1 MGTRGKKALK
11 IMLKLVCENGYF
23 LVMMSIIS
31 LTSSLG
37 GTGLRAESIEGIGQN
52 SAHSYKFSFLILDFF
67 FKARKRNRRLL
78 SLDGAQAPYKFVLIF
93 ARWSF
98 SFRYIFL
105 DFLHHLK
112 DLPLPI
118 VNVDSSSNEI
128 SNFIHVTEARY
139 KR

>member
-1 MGTRGKKALK
+1 MGTRGKKALT

-128 SNFIHVTEARY
+128 SNFIHVT
-139 KR
+139 

>member
-128 SNFIHVTEARY
+128 SNFIHVT
-139 KR
+139 

>member
-1 MGTRGKKALK
+1 MSARGKRALK

-23 LVMMSIIS
+23 LVMMRIIS

-37 GTGLRAESIEGIGQN
+37 STGLRAKSIEVVGKN
-52 SAHSYKFSFLILDFF
+52 SAHSYKFSFLILGFL

-78 SLDGAQAPYKFVLIF
+78 SLDGAQGLHKFVLIF
-93 ARWSF
+93 ASGLTF

-112 DLPLPI
+112 DLLLPI
-118 VNVDSSSNEI
+118 VNVDSSSKEI
-128 SNFIHVTEARY
+128 SDFIHV
-139 KR
+139 K

>member
-37 GTGLRAESIEGIGQN
+37 GTGLRAKSIEGIGQN

-128 SNFIHVTEARY
+128 SNFIHVT
-139 KR
+139 